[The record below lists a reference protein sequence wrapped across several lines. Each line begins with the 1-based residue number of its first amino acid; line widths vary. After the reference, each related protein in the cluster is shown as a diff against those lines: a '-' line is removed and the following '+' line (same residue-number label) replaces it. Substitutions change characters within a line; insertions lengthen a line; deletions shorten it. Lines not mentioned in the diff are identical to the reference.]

1 MELTKTQE
9 SILKAARDL
18 ILSKGYPATT
28 VDEIVDQAGVS
39 KGSFYHA
46 FPSKE
51 EMGISLLEWY
61 QLSGV
66 AKVMGG
72 PFAKMNDPKKRM
84 FGFLDHIENISEDMW
99 GQGCLLGNLGLELAE
114 TNPKIRKKVSG
125 LFRKVITMLE
135 PLFEPAGS
143 KKGTKERPTS
153 KEVAEQ
159 YMVMLEGSIMLAR
172 VYNDWGYFTR
182 GLQNFRNQ
190 LQYLSS

>member
-1 MELTKTQE
+1 MSLTKTQE
-9 SILKAARDL
+9 NILKAARDL

-28 VDEIVDQAGVS
+28 IDQIVESAGVS

-66 AKVMGG
+66 SKVMAG
-72 PFAKMNDPKKRM
+72 PFAKMKDPKKRM

-99 GQGCLLGNLGLELAE
+99 GHGCLLGNLGLELAE
-114 TNPKIRKKVSG
+114 TSPKIRKKVSG
-125 LFRKVITMLE
+125 LFQKVIIMLG
-135 PLFEPAGS
+135 PIFEPAGS
-143 KKGTKERPTS
+143 NKGTKEHPTA

-159 YMVMLEGSIMLAR
+159 YLVMLEGSIMLAR

-190 LQYLSS
+190 LNYLSS

>member
-1 MELTKTQE
+1 MNLTKTQE
-9 SILKAARDL
+9 KILISARDL
-18 ILSKGYPATT
+18 FLSKGYPATT
-28 VDEIVDQAGVS
+28 IDEIVDQAGVS

-51 EMGISLLEWY
+51 EMGITLLEWY

-66 AKVMGG
+66 DKVMSG
-72 PFAKMNDPKKRM
+72 PFSKMKDPKERM
-84 FGFLDHIENISEDMW
+84 FGFLDHIERISQDMW
-99 GQGCLLGNLGLELAE
+99 GHGCLLGNLGLELAE

-125 LFRKVITMLE
+125 LFKKVIVLLE

-143 KKGTKERPTS
+143 KKATKENLTA
-153 KEVAEQ
+153 KQVAEQ
-159 YMVMLEGSIMLAR
+159 YMVMLEGGIMLAR